1 MTTPHPLHGCFVTG
15 TEVGK
20 THVRA
25 ALLHWCA
32 RQGWRSDGLKPV
44 AAGTVLIDGQ
54 PVNENVRALREAGH
68 PPPWRPIWTIRPSEA
83 CFHSFPFFSSI
94 FT

>member
-1 MTTPHPLHGCFVTG
+1 MTASPPLHGCFVIGTG
-15 TEVGK
+15 PGVGK

-32 RQGWRSDGLKPV
+32 QQGWRSGGLKPV

-54 PVNENVRALREAGH
+54 PVNEDLRALREA
-68 PPPWRPIWTIRPSEA
+68 EA
-83 CFHSFPFFSSI
+83 TPTAVAAHLDTTDLRSVFS
-94 FT
+94 